1 MLLLIAA
8 LQAAGTSYVIDRVC
22 LGAERHYRIDGE
34 VGSTYIWQLT
44 DSIGKPVA
52 LANQSGVSFTGT
64 DPVTGLLKVGSEI
77 IIQWKNPGNYELA
90 ALQYSSFGCDTLQQ
104 GIVQVFSQ
112 PIVSAGNPFAI
123 CVGSTATLSEAK
135 AADYSQLSWSSAGD
149 GFFNNSTI
157 QNPTYS
163 PGPQDQTSGSVILT
177 VNAQGNGS
185 SNSCTPATSSVKIT
199 INAKIVPT
207 FNQIGPLYLNSAAPL
222 LPLSSTNSRVI
233 TGSWNPGTINTSTTG
248 TTTYSFTSDT
258 SMCALGATM
267 DIIVANQIIPL
278 FAQIGPFCQNSV
290 PQPLPTISTNTPPV
304 KGTWNPKTISTAN
317 VGITSYT
324 FTPDMTQNAS
334 ILTLNVETTSPI
346 TPIFTPIGLLYENS
360 APPILPLS
368 SNNVPPVTG
377 SWTPAIINTAKVQIS
392 TFTFNPDSGQCA
404 IKSALVIQ
412 VIEDIV
418 PTFNPMGPFCQNS
431 IAPSLPAVSKDGITG
446 TWNPATINTS
456 TVGVATYVFTP
467 DAGQG
472 ATTTTLSITIT
483 PELTPTFATIAPM
496 CAGGA
501 NPLPATS
508 IEGITGTWSPAFDNT
523 QTTTY
528 TFTPT
533 AGQCAVDG
541 SLTVTIASGT
551 VPTFGIIAPMCAG
564 GANPLPATSIEG
576 ITGTWSPAFDNT
588 QTTTYTFTPTAG
600 QCAVDGSLTVTIT
613 GGTIPTFGTIAPMCQ
628 NSVAPNLPTTSTNG
642 ITGIWSPAI
651 ISTLSPGIKT
661 YTFTPKTGQCA
672 GSVSISVTI
681 TSQAVPGFAPIGPL
695 CLNSTAPVLPGTS
708 TNGITGIWSPAII
721 TTTTTGAKT
730 YTFTATSGQCAA
742 PVTISVTVNN
752 QTVPLFN
759 TIGQLCQN
767 SAAPLLPTTSTN
779 GITGTWSPATISTA
793 TAGTKSYSFTPTSGQ
808 CAGGVTISV
817 IVDPLTV
824 PSFSNFPSLCQFG
837 VTPNLPTTSTNG
849 ITGTWN
855 PTTIN
860 SAVPG
865 TVSYTFTPT
874 AGQCA
879 ANTTMAITINP
890 QITPLFTPLGTI
902 CINSIAPGLPTVS
915 SNGITGTWTPA
926 SINTSVAGTKNY
938 KFTPSAGQCTNP
950 ITLAITVLPQ
960 TTPGFAV
967 IAPICQNTL
976 APALA
981 TTSANGITGTWNPAK
996 INVNIVKTTTY
1007 TFTPDAN
1014 QCANNA
1020 TTAVTITGKKT
1031 PTFLVIGSV
1040 CQNSVAPI
1048 LPLKSLEGITG
1059 TWSPSVISTVSV
1071 GKSSYT
1077 FTPDYGECAWIVGA
1091 DVTVTPNFI
1100 PVFVQIVPICQNS
1113 TPPILSQIST
1123 NGISG
1128 IWSPAVINTA
1138 IVGTSNYLFTPLAGE
1153 CATSVTMAVTINESF
1168 TPTFIAIGTLCQ
1180 NSIAP
1185 ILPTVSTNGFSG
1197 TWSPSTINTS
1207 VTGVTTYTFTPAD
1220 IPCANKITMEIAIN
1234 PELTPIF
1241 TSIEPL
1247 CQNSIA
1253 PILPGSSTNGIK
1265 GTWSPTAIN
1274 TANVGMTTY
1283 KFTPDAGT
1291 CATVATL
1298 DVTVNPQIIA
1308 TFTGITPLCQ
1318 NSPAPL
1324 MPLQSVN
1331 GVTGTWI
1338 PSVIGTSLAGTKIYT
1353 FTPTAG
1359 QCASNVAEDIVVLPT
1374 LTSTTEVDLCSLELP
1389 YSWNG
1394 QSFKSAGTYS
1404 VKLSGSNGCDS
1415 VATLSLNVIESVT
1428 PAFTPVA
1435 PLLQNSVAPLL
1446 PDTSL
1451 NSIPGKWNPALI
1463 DVTTA
1468 GTTTYTFTPNSGQ
1481 CATEVAMDITIQLEA
1496 IIIGQSVTGLC
1507 QQSSLDASKSIGD
1520 IVKYEWTLLDQGG
1533 SLDSETGIHTAFKI
1547 SPAYTG
1553 SLPANFR
1560 VKLLITSKNG
1570 LTQSDTLTIRVDNPP
1585 IARISSSG
1593 SLQKDGSMI
1602 IDGSVSTGTAIKY
1615 KWSTAEGKIIGA
1627 DNDSIA
1633 KLFGAGLYTLEI
1645 SDIHGCLDT
1654 KTFKYPMEFHSIVA
1668 NPDYARI
1675 SWDQD
1680 TTIDVLAND
1689 HSSVNLLPGT
1699 VTVIVPPDRGSTRVN
1714 ANGTI
1719 TYIPKGKN
1727 TGSDHYVY
1735 QVCDVLEF
1743 CVSTT
1748 VTIDII
1754 NSNIEIPEAF
1764 SPNGDGANDQF
1775 VILNIENIPYS
1786 RLYVYTRSGQLVYQS
1801 LNYGLDGKYW
1811 DGRQSNNQ
1819 LVPTGTYYYVLEVK
1833 NGPVVKGFVY
1843 VGY

>member
-1 MLLLIAA
+1 MMLLLIAA

-112 PIVSAGNPFAI
+112 PIVSGGNPFAI

-304 KGTWNPKTISTAN
+304 TGTWNPKTISTAN

-324 FTPDMTQNAS
+324 FTPDITQNANT
-334 ILTLNVETTSPI
+334 LTLNIETTSPI

-418 PTFNPMGPFCQNS
+418 PIFNPMGPFCQNS

-467 DAGQG
+467 DAVQG
-472 ATTTTLSITIT
+472 ATATTLSITIT
-483 PELTPTFATIAPM
+483 PELT
-496 CAGGA
+496 
-501 NPLPATS
+501 
-508 IEGITGTWSPAFDNT
+508 
-523 QTTTY
+523 
-528 TFTPT
+528 
-533 AGQCAVDG
+533 
-541 SLTVTIASGT
+541 
-551 VPTFGIIAPMCAG
+551 
-564 GANPLPATSIEG
+564 
-576 ITGTWSPAFDNT
+576 
-588 QTTTYTFTPTAG
+588 
-600 QCAVDGSLTVTIT
+600 
-613 GGTIPTFGTIAPMCQ
+613 PTFGTIAPMCQ

-824 PSFSNFPSLCQFG
+824 PSFSNFASLCQFG

-1265 GTWSPTAIN
+1265 GTWSPAAIN